1 MGTKLFHKPFF
12 ANGFRR
18 CHSELGRVT
27 RRAVA
32 RHRNVMPRN
41 FFFSPIGAAILAAP
55 AVLSAQSLRGSGA
68 SVNRMYHEA
77 KSERLGFYE
86 TSASVRKAV
95 ADGRLVRLE
104 SNSDFELANV
114 GYPYVR
120 PATRTFVER
129 LGEQYHEAC
138 GEPLVVTSAVRPETR
153 QPPNSTELSV
163 HPTGMAIDLR
173 KPSGRSCLKWL
184 REALLGLEKL
194 GVVEATEEHSPA
206 HFHVAVFLTPY
217 SDYVA
222 ARTQA
227 NAVAT
232 YVVRPGDTL
241 WDIARDH
248 DVTVKAIMG
257 ANSLDGATIQPG
269 QELRIPNYG

>member
-1 MGTKLFHKPFF
+1 ML
-12 ANGFRR
+12 
-18 CHSELGRVT
+18 V
-27 RRAVA
+27 
-32 RHRNVMPRN
+32 
-41 FFFSPIGAAILAAP
+41 AP
-55 AVLSAQSLRGSGA
+55 AALWGQSLRGSPS

-104 SNSDFELANV
+104 ANSDFEIANV

-120 PATRTFVER
+120 PATRTFVQR
-129 LGEQYHEAC
+129 LADQYHEAC

-153 QPPNSTELSV
+153 QPPNSTERSV

-173 KPSGRSCLKWL
+173 KPSKRSCLTWL
-184 REALLGLEKL
+184 REALLGLEKR
-194 GVVEATEEHSPA
+194 GVLEATEEHSPA
-206 HFHVAVFLTPY
+206 HFHVAVYLTPY
-217 SDYVA
+217 SQYVA
-222 ARTQA
+222 ARMQA
-227 NAVAT
+227 VSVAT
-232 YVVRPGDTL
+232 YVVRVGDTL

-257 ANSLDGATIQPG
+257 VNSLDDATIQPG
-269 QELRIPNYG
+269 QELRIPNDG

>member
-1 MGTKLFHKPFF
+1 
-12 ANGFRR
+12 
-18 CHSELGRVT
+18 
-27 RRAVA
+27 
-32 RHRNVMPRN
+32 MPRK

-163 HPTGMAIDLR
+163 HPTGMAIDLH
-173 KPSGRSCLKWL
+173 KPSDPKCRSWL
-184 REALLGLEKL
+184 RETLLELEGS
-194 GVVEATEEHSPA
+194 GVIEATEEFAPP
-206 HFHVAVFLTPY
+206 HFHVAVYSTPY
-217 SDYVA
+217 RRYVSALTSA
-222 ARTQA
+222 AA
-227 NAVAT
+227 AT
-232 YVVRPGDTL
+232 GGEMVIRPLDPTYRVRPGDTL
-241 WDIARDH
+241 WDIAREH
-248 DVTVKAIMG
+248 DTTVAAILS
-257 ANSLDGATIQPG
+257 ANHLDDDTIQPG
-269 QELRIPNYG
+269 QDLLIPDGD